1 MTSIAELRIADDPL
15 AWQALG
21 LDVDGG
27 HATHLG
33 HVRLQFDP
41 HGDRRGIVGW
51 TVAGAPDDS
60 VTDVDGLPTTH
71 GEAVSLPAHASSH
84 LLGVEQID
92 HLVVTTPDLDRT
104 VEALTRKLG
113 LLLRR
118 TRDTGTAERPM
129 RQAFFRMGEV
139 VLEVVGPRQPDAGS
153 GPARFWGLAL
163 TVLSLPEALGFLG
176 ADLVGDAKPA
186 VQPERDIATI
196 RPAAGL
202 AVPVALMGS

>member
-33 HVRLQFDP
+33 HVRIQFDP
-41 HGDRRGIVGW
+41 HAEHVGIVGW
-51 TVAGAPDDS
+51 TVAGAPDEAVS
-60 VTDVDGLPTTH
+60 DVDGLPTAH
-71 GEAVSLPAHASSH
+71 GEPPSLAAHASSH

-104 VEALTRKLG
+104 VDALTRKLG

-118 TRDTGTAERPM
+118 TRDTGTPERPM

-139 VLEVVGPRQPDAGS
+139 VLEVVGPRQPDADS

-176 ADLVGDAKPA
+176 ADLVGEARVA
-186 VQPERDIATI
+186 VQPDREIATV

-202 AVPVALMGS
+202 AVPVALMSS